1 MEAKPFLRAQ
11 SIRSDVSPHL
21 PVPICDLSD
30 TGTGVAVS
38 GHCEK
43 GKSDTETGVAVS
55 GHCKNGK
62 SDTERSVLVS
72 MVPFK

>member
-21 PVPICDLSD
+21 PVPICYLSD

-38 GHCEK
+38 GQLEN
-43 GKSDTETGVAVS
+43 GKSDTGTGVAVS
-55 GHCKNGK
+55 RQWKNGK
-62 SDTERSVLVS
+62 TDTERSVLVS

>member
-21 PVPICDLSD
+21 PVPICYL
-30 TGTGVAVS
+30 
-38 GHCEK
+38 
-43 GKSDTETGVAVS
+43 SDTETGVAVS
-55 GHCKNGK
+55 GQRENGK
-62 SDTERSVLVS
+62 TDTETRVLVS